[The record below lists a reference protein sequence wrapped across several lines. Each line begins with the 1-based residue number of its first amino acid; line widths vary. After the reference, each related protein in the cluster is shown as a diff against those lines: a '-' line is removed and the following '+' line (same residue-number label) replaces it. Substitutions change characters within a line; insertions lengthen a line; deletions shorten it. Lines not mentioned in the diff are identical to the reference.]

1 MLALLL
7 LVARLPALV
16 FASGQ
21 NEDLPLQI
29 HIVRVD
35 MAQGKTFTL
44 DGAGGQSY
52 LYHVY
57 IVHVDG
63 DPRELSITT
72 GVGRR
77 FDASLH
83 LGDYKG
89 RWNKDRSLLIQF
101 WDEKGKLQR
110 RPFFIRAES
119 PLKPEQ
125 QTEGKQPAQ

>member
-1 MLALLL
+1 MRRSLPTVFALPL
-7 LVARLPALV
+7 LVATLTALL
-16 FASGQ
+16 FAASK
-21 NEDLPLQI
+21 NEDFPLQI

-35 MAQGKTFTL
+35 MAQGKTVVL
-44 DGAGGQSY
+44 DGTGGQSY

-63 DPRELSITT
+63 DPRELTITT

-89 RWNKDRSLLIQF
+89 RWNKDGSLLIQF

-119 PLKPEQ
+119 PLKPE
-125 QTEGKQPAQ
+125 